1 MAELEYCRQL
11 VTNTSPMV
19 PEGESRPGE
28 NIMGH
33 QDTQLHVT
41 WRPEHEEQLD
51 HPVGQPAEEVHSDDG
66 EDESGHLDND
76 NDNDHDDANDQ
87 VMITFL

>member
-11 VTNTSPMV
+11 VTSTSNMV
-19 PEGESRPGE
+19 MEGESRPGE

-33 QDTQLHVT
+33 EDTQLDVT
-41 WRPEHEEQLD
+41 WRPKHEEQLD
-51 HPVGQPAEEVHSDDG
+51 CPVRQPAEEVDSDDG

-76 NDNDHDDANDQ
+76 DNDGDNDH
-87 VMITFL
+87 

>member
-11 VTNTSPMV
+11 VTSTSNMV
-19 PEGESRPGE
+19 TEGESRPGK

-33 QDTQLHVT
+33 QDTQDTPLYVT
-41 WRPEHEEQLD
+41 WRPKHEEQLD
-51 HPVGQPAEEVHSDDG
+51 CPVRQPAEEVDSDDG

-76 NDNDHDDANDQ
+76 NDDNDSDDY
-87 VMITFL
+87 VMTH